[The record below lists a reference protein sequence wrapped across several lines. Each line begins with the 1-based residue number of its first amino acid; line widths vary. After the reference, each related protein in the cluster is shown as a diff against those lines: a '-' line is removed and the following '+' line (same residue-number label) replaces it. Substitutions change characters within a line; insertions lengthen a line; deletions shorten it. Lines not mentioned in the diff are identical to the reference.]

1 MPAMPSSDDV
11 AVWLRFQIAA
21 GRLSDD
27 ADSARMSELAR
38 KLGVTEATMSA
49 AYDRVCGAGAGCPA
63 PGAMRNRRG
72 GFSAVAHLVDE
83 IVELDGFEPES
94 PPNL

>member
-27 ADSARMSELAR
+27 ADSSQMNALAR
-38 KLGVTEATMSA
+38 KLGVTVATISA
-49 AYDRVCGAGAGCPA
+49 AYDQVCEADTDRWP
-63 PGAMRNRRG
+63 PGAARTHG
-72 GFSAVAHLVDE
+72 GEYDAVASLIDQ
-83 IVELDGFEPES
+83 IVELDGFESAPA
-94 PPNL
+94 LKR